1 MNKLW
6 HEQNKLPKNAAKDQR
21 IKWHIEHQKQC
32 GCRPIPKS
40 IEKDIKV
47 QDKQAESFV

>member
-6 HEQNKLPKNAAKDQR
+6 HEQHKLPKNATEEER
-21 IKWHIEHQKQC
+21 LKWHIEHQKQC

-40 IEKDIKV
+40 L
-47 QDKQAESFV
+47 QKQS